1 MHRVKVLFPQSSLLL
16 RLALSVHRLLS
27 LQARHLYRCTHTISG
42 CLTAGT
48 RPPDANTHPPSQ
60 TQPRAEPYRL
70 LPAGTFAAPACLPE
84 DSTCRAQKPCTN
96 TPTTG
101 KGCTKAALPAGPSA
115 GHPRPPRGSR
125 PLPLPLPLPAPCRAA
140 RRPPSPWPQPLPR
153 PLSRG
158 AGLTL
163 LTPRPPFV
171 ERGKE
176 GGRGLCGEGL
186 RGDWWRE
193 ERKSQWESGGGRGG
207 VAAPRAR
214 PLLKGFAAPPRCWP
228 QNRRWAAW
236 GRSGPLRSLTQPHAE
251 PGCPSWRPLGV

>member
-1 MHRVKVLFPQSSLLL
+1 MYTAYNQVSFSFCKLYCCSRSTEQIVTTYVQGEFSLNTYTRLVTIWIQSFINVTHRVKAVFPQSSLLL

-84 DSTCRAQKPCTN
+84 DSTCRAQKPFTFN

-125 PLPLPLPLPAPCRAA
+125 PLPLPLPAPCRAA

-171 ERGKE
+171 ERGKG
-176 GGRGLCGEGL
+176 GGRGL
-186 RGDWWRE
+186 
-193 ERKSQWESGGGRGG
+193 
-207 VAAPRAR
+207 
-214 PLLKGFAAPPRCWP
+214 
-228 QNRRWAAW
+228 
-236 GRSGPLRSLTQPHAE
+236 
-251 PGCPSWRPLGV
+251 